1 MAHRAGT
8 LAFRTRYNNDPSPPC
23 LLRSKPCKRPK
34 RALFFARDALRPE
47 ARANRDGTRIPDPLV
62 TGQLGPLSV
71 RAKKPE
77 AQSQGECET
86 DLETFSSHGTTVDRY
101 PPGSQRCLMNEHGDD
116 WRSKLAEEAAPG
128 VLPDDLAHA
137 REPGRGRE
145 ANTPG
150 EIPARGWKDILWRVL
165 WGISEGRILSTSG
178 GVAFFALLAV
188 FPAIATI
195 VSLYGL
201 FADTSTIRGHL
212 SLLTGILPGGI
223 LVRLGEQIPLIIT
236 QDNDTLGVAF
246 MIGFL
251 VALWSANS
259 GVAALFDA
267 LNVLYGEKEKRS
279 LLRFYATTFLLTLG
293 MIGFIVLAIGAVV
306 VAPVILTFMGFV
318 TPVERL
324 LAILRWPLL
333 LVVAGVWL
341 AVIYRYGPSRR
352 DPKWR
357 WVTWGS
363 AAAAVLWLAAFSLVR
378 GQLRQLQQDLRF
390 ARCRRRLHGVDLAV
404 GGDRPA

>member
-1 MAHRAGT
+1 
-8 LAFRTRYNNDPSPPC
+8 
-23 LLRSKPCKRPK
+23 
-34 RALFFARDALRPE
+34 
-47 ARANRDGTRIPDPLV
+47 
-62 TGQLGPLSV
+62 
-71 RAKKPE
+71 
-77 AQSQGECET
+77 
-86 DLETFSSHGTTVDRY
+86 
-101 PPGSQRCLMNEHGDD
+101 MNEHGED
-116 WRSKLAEEAAPG
+116 WRSKLEEEAAPG
-128 VLPDDLAHA
+128 VLPDDLTRAH
-137 REPGRGRE
+137 EPGRGRE

-150 EIPARGWKDILWRVL
+150 QIPARGWKDILWRVF
-165 WGISEGRILSTSG
+165 WGISEDRILSTSG

-212 SLLTGILPGGI
+212 SLLAGILPGGVLELI
-223 LVRLGEQIPLIIT
+223 GEQISLIVT
-236 QDNDTLGVAF
+236 QGNDTLSVAF

-267 LNVLYGEKEKRS
+267 LNVVYGEKEKRS

-293 MIGFIVLAIGAVV
+293 MIGFVILAISAVV
-306 VAPVILTFMGFV
+306 VAPVVLTFVGFV
-318 TPVERL
+318 TPAEQL
-324 LAILRWPLL
+324 LAILRWPIL
-333 LVVAGVWL
+333 LVVVGVWL

-363 AAAAVLWLAAFSLVR
+363 VTAAVLWLAASMLFSWYVANFDSYNKTYGSLGAGVGFMVWIWLSVVIVLLGADSMPR
-378 GQLRQLQQDLRF
+378 WST
-390 ARCRRRLHGVDLAV
+390 RRLGTARKGAEAARYPRRQHGGSCWCVARL
-404 GGDRPA
+404 RRTQK